1 MNKGASPNAR
11 HSFVIVTDEH
21 KTEGDDCQ
29 NVFRWAQK
37 EKNEKTTVFVEY
49 GVAKHRCS
57 DQICSE
63 NQGIRQLLHPR
74 IGSLFSVFSAER
86 TALVS

>member
-37 EKNEKTTVFVEY
+37 EKNEKKKYFRSSTALLHTDL
-49 GVAKHRCS
+49 VAKFVPK
-57 DQICSE
+57 
-63 NQGIRQLLHPR
+63 IRGYVNYTLPR
-74 IGSLFSVFSAER
+74 
-86 TALVS
+86 